1 MMVHVFDYSG
11 LYTLAHRTG
20 SCVCDDTAN
29 VIWEQMRRECGETY
43 GRPCEKCGE
52 SVTREK
58 CTSYIIVDALC
69 FNKLCDE
76 VLYACATQ
84 PNTFHQYILQQSA
97 IVKETVCGTRLTC
110 VKVYFILDIHV

>member
-1 MMVHVFDYSG
+1 MYVHVFDYSG
-11 LYTLAHRTG
+11 LYTLAHHTG
-20 SCVCDDTAN
+20 SCMCDLGTNAG
-29 VIWEQMRRECGETY
+29 RECGETY
-43 GRPCEKCGE
+43 GRACEKCGE
-52 SVTREK
+52 RETHEK

-76 VLYACATQ
+76 VLYSCATQ

-110 VKVYFILDIHV
+110 VKLYFILDIHV